1 MFMFY
6 IERGIYR
13 ASRIRCYHFYTLLAR
28 ANRIHKFLCV
38 SILML
43 FFAIKRMN
51 TKIGEAIFILHV
63 QVLFEYQM
71 EKRIKKLCYF
81 N

>member
-1 MFMFY
+1 
-6 IERGIYR
+6 
-13 ASRIRCYHFYTLLAR
+13 
-28 ANRIHKFLCV
+28 
-38 SILML
+38 ML

-63 QVLFEYQM
+63 PVSFGEAIFILHVPVLFEYQM

>member
-1 MFMFY
+1 
-6 IERGIYR
+6 
-13 ASRIRCYHFYTLLAR
+13 
-28 ANRIHKFLCV
+28 
-38 SILML
+38 ML

-63 QVLFEYQM
+63 PVLFKYQM